1 MMLAA
6 RLHGPN
12 QVVVEEVPEPAPD
25 AGEVIVEVAAAGI
38 CGSDLHVIG
47 GVPILPSYPRI
58 LGHEMAGTVV
68 QLGASVEP
76 DWLGCR
82 VCVHFLV
89 TCGECRMCREGRDS
103 LCFSRESL
111 GRLRDGGF
119 AELLRVP
126 ARNLIPLPD
135 NVGFEAAALATDAF
149 ATPYHA
155 IMRRSSVRIG
165 AGVIIIGAGGL
176 GSAAVQLSRLAGADP
191 VVVLDTDP
199 RSVARAQ
206 ALGADIAID
215 PSSAEF
221 ADWARSEA
229 GEFSR
234 FSTCLDFVGLPET
247 TRLASTLVERGG
259 RVVVVGGHG
268 ENVTI
273 SVARMELGRQER
285 EIVGSYAFTREDIAA
300 TVRLLSAGKLS
311 GESLITHR
319 VELRDINAGIEALR
333 DRRDGPGRVVVSIG
347 K

>member
-6 RLHGPN
+6 RLHRPN
-12 QVVVEEVPEPAPD
+12 QVVVEEVPEPIPD
-25 AGEVIVEVAAAGI
+25 SGEVIVRVAAAGI

-47 GVPILPSYPRI
+47 GVPVLPSYPRI
-58 LGHEMAGTVV
+58 LGHEMAGTVTE
-68 QLGASVEP
+68 LGNSV
-76 DWLGCR
+76 DRGWLGRR
-82 VCVHFLV
+82 VCIHFLI

-126 ARNLIPLPD
+126 ARNLIRLPE

-155 IMRRSSVRIG
+155 MMRRSSLRAG

-176 GSAAVQLSRLAGADP
+176 GSAAVQLARLTGADP

-199 RSVARAQ
+199 RSVARAR
-206 ALGADIAID
+206 ALGADVAFD

-221 ADWARSEA
+221 RAWAASEA
-229 GEFSR
+229 GELSR
-234 FSTCLDFVGLPET
+234 FSTALDFVGLPET
-247 TRLASTLVERGG
+247 ARLASTLVERGG

-268 ENVTI
+268 EGVII

-300 TVRLLSAGKLS
+300 TVRLLSSGKLS
-311 GESLITHR
+311 SEALITHR
-319 VELRDINAGIEALR
+319 VGLRQINDGIDALR
-333 DRRDGPGRVVVSIG
+333 DRTDGPGRVVVTIA
-347 K
+347 